1 MVSSTIQG
9 GGGSVRGVRDQFQSG
24 TILGVLPGKGK
35 GVPIKR
41 LTLTQI
47 ATAIA
52 NNGGLPLPSAG
63 SITSAMLDAVFGST
77 EGNILQRGASVWQV
91 LAPGTAGQVLTSGGA
106 AALNAWMA
114 ASGGTTIADTGPW
127 NNTAGYSIGNVVQWL
142 SSSYLCYSP
151 VASAIVAAAQW
162 NPGDATAATIS
173 TTNTTNDTFT
183 STGGGYANSLT
194 NGKTSGKWY
203 YEFVPSGVLSNNSA
217 VGASTAAFAAFIGGS
232 ALGQFLDN
240 FAGGSSGGSWAGL
253 ASTKR
258 NAVALDLLHNNFWIT
273 ADVTASPIIWNGS
286 SLNLPATNTGG
297 YPLGSSPLTQVFQN
311 TYCPTTAGQ
320 VVVLYTASASLLIPV
335 VPTGFSIWGAGAA
348 VPNISPDLDITHWV
362 AQGNQNPANLNEHAL
377 LGGV

>member
-1 MVSSTIQG
+1 MVVHDHR
-9 GGGSVRGVRDQFQSG
+9 GS
-24 TILGVLPGKGK
+24 
-35 GVPIKR
+35 KR
-41 LTLTQI
+41 LNYGKLHPPLWPLHAYPVDAQFTVAGGQLQRHTAADKTLLANISGSTGEPV
-47 ATAIA
+47 ANTGTAF
-52 NNGGLPLPSAG
+52 
-63 SITSAMLDAVFGST
+63 LDEVFGNT
-77 EGNILQRGASVWQV
+77 KGNILYRNASAWQV
-91 LAPGTAGQVLTSGGA
+91 LAPGSDTNVLTQ
-106 AALNAWMA
+106 
-114 ASGGTTIADTGPW
+114 ASGIPSWAAGSGSGITNGGVW
-127 NNTAGYSIGNVVQWL
+127 SNTAGYSPGTGVTYNGAA
-142 SSSYLCYSP
+142 YLNY
-151 VASAIVAAAQW
+151 VAVAAAAAGPLPW
-162 NPGDATAATIS
+162 NSGDMVNGTLS

-183 STGGGYANSLT
+183 STAGGHCCTLGG
-194 NGKTSGKWY
+194 GKTSGKWY

-348 VPNISPDLDITHWV
+348 VPNLSPDLDIAHWV